1 MEIKMNARW
10 GTPAF
15 AILLGVLFFVASA
28 LGGQPASGLAMF
40 AVMVVWSGFLV
51 IFGGRN
57 ETVGA
62 LAGRPADERL
72 AFFNTIATAV
82 AGTVALLVAIAG
94 FLWETA
100 HGQSGNE
107 FAIVAAAGGLGYLGA
122 LLWLRWR
129 G

>member
-1 MEIKMNARW
+1 MEIKVNARW

-15 AILLGVLFFVASA
+15 GILLGVLFFVASS
-28 LGGQPASGLAMF
+28 LGGQPGVGLGML

-51 IFGGRN
+51 IFAGRS

-62 LAGRPADERL
+62 LAGRPVDERL
-72 AFFNTIATAV
+72 AAFNVIATAV

-100 HGQSGNE
+100 HGQSGSE
-107 FAIVAAAGGLGYLGA
+107 FAIVAAAGGLAYLGG

>member
-15 AILLGVLFFVASA
+15 AILLGILFFVASA
-28 LGGQPASGLAMF
+28 LGGQPAVGLAMF
-40 AVMVVWSGFLV
+40 AVMAVWGGFLV
-51 IFGGRN
+51 IFGGRS

-72 AFFNTIATAV
+72 ASFNITATAV
-82 AGTVALLVAIAG
+82 AGTVAMLVAIAG

-100 HGQSGNE
+100 HGQSGSD
-107 FAIVAAAGGLGYLGA
+107 FAIVAAAGGIGYLGG